1 MYSNPF
7 GSSKFGG
14 GGQSGSQSAAG
25 SGGSG
30 DLSSQIMT
38 TVKQDMES
46 VEKSG
51 QWVFSCY
58 SPAKVRKVDYTRCP
72 GAWNHLR
79 KPNFYGGTF

>member
-14 GGQSGSQSAAG
+14 GGQSGSQSSAG

-58 SPAKVRKVDYTRCP
+58 SPAKVRKMDYIYKQVVLLQSQ
-72 GAWNHLR
+72 AQKN
-79 KPNFYGGTF
+79 